1 MSPLQKNRSR
11 RATSKASRA
20 PFPVV
25 ERVRSP
31 GGPRLLLVPL
41 EHAHTAAIAVHVRV
55 GSRYERAHQNGIS
68 HFLEHM
74 LHRGTPSH
82 PSAHEQALAFER
94 LGGTLSASTTV
105 DHGVLG
111 VSVPPENVEPAL
123 ELLAEVCRAPVLD
136 AIEVER
142 GIVREEILEGLD
154 ARGRHVAPDDLL
166 RAASFPSHALGRPIA
181 GTLATLK
188 SFDER
193 SLRRHHREHYT
204 AELVVTVAGRFDRRS
219 VTRTVERTFRLP
231 KGRAPRIARPRGLA
245 GPRISFVRESA
256 SQTSLRL
263 GFRGPGEYDRDE
275 PAVELLLRVLDDGTS
290 TRLYHRL
297 CDERGLCY
305 DVSALFEAY
314 EDVGLFDF
322 AAECSHER
330 AVVVLSEILSVV
342 RDLRETPPR
351 REELDKA
358 RERHKFQ
365 LAALQDSAAELAAF
379 YGIGELTGFF
389 RSPEERIARLE
400 RVSAE
405 AVRAVA
411 SRLFQPR
418 AFAAV
423 VVGDVTA
430 SQRRNLGR
438 ALETLG

>member
-1 MSPLQKNRSR
+1 
-11 RATSKASRA
+11 
-20 PFPVV
+20 V

-31 GGPRLLLVPL
+31 GGPRLVLVPL

-55 GSRYERAHQNGIS
+55 GSRFERPHENGIS

-74 LHRGTPSH
+74 LHRGTPRH

-105 DHGVLG
+105 DHGILG
-111 VSVPPENVEPAL
+111 VSVPPENAEPAL
-123 ELLAEVCRAPVLD
+123 ELLAEVCRSPVLD

-154 ARGRHVAPDDLL
+154 ARGRRVSPDDLL
-166 RAASFPSHALGRPIA
+166 REASFPEHALGRPIA
-181 GTLATLK
+181 GTLATLER
-188 SFDER
+188 FDER
-193 SLRRHHREHYT
+193 ALRRHHLAHYT
-204 AELVVTVAGRFDRRS
+204 AELVVTVAGRFDRRA
-219 VTRTVERTFRLP
+219 VVRTVERTFRLP
-231 KGRAPRIARPRGLA
+231 KRRAPRVTPPRRLA
-245 GPRISFVRESA
+245 GPRLSFVHESS

-263 GFRGPGEYDRDE
+263 GFRAPGEHDRDE

-297 CDERGLCY
+297 CDEGGLCY

-342 RDLRETPPR
+342 RDLRETAPR

-358 RERHKFQ
+358 RERHRFQ

-389 RSPEERIARLE
+389 RSPEQRVARLE
-400 RVSAE
+400 GISAE

-411 SRLFQPR
+411 QRVFQPR
-418 AFAAV
+418 ALAAV
-423 VVGDVTA
+423 VVGDVSA
-430 SQRRNLGR
+430 AQRRRLGR
-438 ALETLG
+438 AFERLA

>member
-1 MSPLQKNRSR
+1 MKIPQKAQIRGR
-11 RATSKASRA
+11 RTKAARGA
-20 PFPVV
+20 FPVV

-31 GGPRLLLVPL
+31 GHPRLVLVPL
-41 EHAHTAAIAVHVRV
+41 PHAHTAAIAVHVRV
-55 GSRYERAHQNGIS
+55 GSRYERAAENGIS

-74 LHRGTPSH
+74 LHRGTPRH

-105 DHGVLG
+105 DHGILG

-123 ELLAEVCRAPVLD
+123 ELLAEVCREPVLD

-142 GIVREEILEGLD
+142 GIVREEILESLD
-154 ARGRHVAPDDLL
+154 ARGRRVSPDDLL
-166 RAASFPSHALGRPIA
+166 REAAFPDHALGRPIA

-188 SFDER
+188 RFDER
-193 SLRRHHREHYT
+193 SLRRHHRAHYT
-204 AELVVTVAGRFDRRS
+204 SDLVVTVAGRYDRRA
-219 VTRTVERTFRLP
+219 VLRTVERAFRLSS
-231 KGRAPRIARPRGLA
+231 GRPPRAARPRVLA
-245 GPRISFVRESA
+245 GPRLSFVRESS

-263 GFRGPGEYDRDE
+263 GFRAPGERDRDE

-297 CDERGLCY
+297 CDEGGLCY

-330 AVVVLSEILSVV
+330 AVVVLSEIVSVV
-342 RDLRETPPR
+342 RDLRETGPR
-351 REELDKA
+351 REELEKA
-358 RERHKFQ
+358 RERHRFQ
-365 LAALQDSAAELAAF
+365 LAALQDSAPELAAF

-411 SRLFQPR
+411 GRLFRPR
-418 AFAAV
+418 ELALV

-430 SQRRNLGR
+430 AQRRGVGR
-438 ALETLG
+438 SLESLA

>member
-1 MSPLQKNRSR
+1 M
-11 RATSKASRA
+11 
-20 PFPVV
+20 
-25 ERVRSP
+25 RSP
-31 GGPRLLLVPL
+31 GGPRLVLVPL
-41 EHAHTAAIAVHVRV
+41 PHVHTAAIAVHVRV
-55 GSRYERAHQNGIS
+55 GSRFERAAENGIS

-74 LHRGTPSH
+74 LHRGTPRH

-105 DHGVLG
+105 DHGMLG
-111 VSVPPENVEPAL
+111 VSVPPENVEVAL
-123 ELLAEVCRAPVLD
+123 ELLAEVCRSPVLD

-154 ARGRHVAPDDLL
+154 ARGRRVSPDDLL
-166 RAASFPSHALGRPIA
+166 REASFPAHPLGRPIA
-181 GTLATLK
+181 GTLATLAR
-188 SFDER
+188 FDER
-193 SLRRHHREHYT
+193 SLRRHHRAHYT
-204 AELVVTVAGRFDRRS
+204 TELVVTVAGNFDRRG
-219 VTRTVERTFRLP
+219 VTRTALRAFRLP
-231 KGRAPRIARPRGLA
+231 AGRTPRALSPRSLA
-245 GPRISFVRESA
+245 GPRLSFVRESS

-263 GFRGPGEYDRDE
+263 GFRAPGERDRDE
-275 PAVELLLRVLDDGTS
+275 PAVELMLRVLDDGTS

-330 AVVVLSEILSVV
+330 AVVVLSEILAVV
-342 RDLRETPPR
+342 RDLRETGPR

-358 RERHKFQ
+358 RERHRFQ
-365 LAALQDSAAELAAF
+365 LAALQDSASDLAGF
-379 YGIGELTGFF
+379 YGIGELTGVL

-405 AVRAVA
+405 DVRAAAARV
-411 SRLFQPR
+411 FQPR
-418 AFAAV
+418 TLAAV

-430 SQRRNLGR
+430 SQRRALGR
-438 ALETLG
+438 ALDGLA

>member
-1 MSPLQKNRSR
+1 
-11 RATSKASRA
+11 
-20 PFPVV
+20 V
-25 ERVRSP
+25 
-31 GGPRLLLVPL
+31 LVPL

-55 GSRYERAHQNGIS
+55 GSRFERPHENGIS

-74 LHRGTPSH
+74 LHRGTPRH

-105 DHGVLG
+105 DHGILG
-111 VSVPPENVEPAL
+111 VSVPPENAEPAL
-123 ELLAEVCRAPVLD
+123 ELLAEVCCSPVLD

-154 ARGRHVAPDDLL
+154 ARGRRVSPDDLL
-166 RAASFPSHALGRPIA
+166 REASFPEHALGRPIA
-181 GTLATLK
+181 GTLATLER
-188 SFDER
+188 FDER
-193 SLRRHHREHYT
+193 SLRRHHLAHYT
-204 AELVVTVAGRFDRRS
+204 AELVVTVAGRFDRRA
-219 VTRTVERTFRLP
+219 VVRTVERTFRLP
-231 KGRAPRIARPRGLA
+231 KGVAPRVATPRRLA
-245 GPRISFVRESA
+245 GPRLSFVRESS

-263 GFRGPGEYDRDE
+263 GFRAPGEHDRDE

-342 RDLRETPPR
+342 RALRETAPR
-351 REELDKA
+351 PEELDKA
-358 RERHKFQ
+358 RERHRFQ

-389 RSPEERIARLE
+389 RSPEERVARLE
-400 RVSAE
+400 GVSAE

-411 SRLFQPR
+411 ARVFQPR
-418 AFAAV
+418 ALAAV
-423 VVGDVTA
+423 VVGDVSA
-430 SQRRNLGR
+430 SQRRKLGR
-438 ALETLG
+438 AFEQLA